1 MPRKV
6 AVTLR
11 EKKEIDPESSVTAHI
26 YGDTIEISTALG
38 GTPIMKKLNRDE
50 MVNRVTGEI
59 TEVHHITSRA
69 DPKNYESLRSTFKRL
84 KRLIG
89 ANFKGGYSE
98 LWVTLT
104 YKDSPMTDSKRL
116 YIDFKRMMR
125 RLRRITRKEL
135 AYIVV
140 IEPQASGSLHAH
152 LLLKTI
158 DHSRLYIPNK
168 KLAEAWGQG
177 FVNVKRLSEA
187 DNVASYVM
195 AYVSDVD
202 LNNLEGQLENNEK
215 LPKRIVKG
223 GRLALYPIGMQIYRR
238 SRHGIKDP
246 IKIKGM
252 KKTIKSKYHIDDA
265 VPDYYRKFDIKRKS
279 GEDPFEIETE
289 YYSRKRAKLAA
300 AIAKINR
307 SCQNSCSEDAEVAD

>member
-1 MPRKV
+1 MANKKQIND
-6 AVTLR
+6 
-11 EKKEIDPESSVTAHI
+11 EKSVTAHV
-26 YGDTIEISTALG
+26 YGDTIELSTALG
-38 GTPIMKKLNRDE
+38 GTPVMKKLNRDE
-50 MVNRVTGEI
+50 MVNRQTGEI
-59 TEVHHITSRA
+59 TEIHHVTSRA
-69 DPKNYESLRSTFKRL
+69 DTKNYESLRSTFKRL

-89 ANFKGGYSE
+89 ANFQGGYSE
-98 LWVTLT
+98 LWCTLT
-104 YKDSPMTDSKRL
+104 YKASPMTDPVRL
-116 YIDFKRMMR
+116 YADFKRMMR
-125 RLRRITRKEL
+125 RIRRLTGKYI

-168 KLAEAWGQG
+168 QLAKAWGQG
-177 FVNVKRLSEA
+177 FVNVKRLNDS

-195 AYVSDVD
+195 AYVSDID
-202 LNNLEGQLENNEK
+202 LNNLEGTYK
-215 LPKRIVKG
+215 DSKASKRIVKG

-265 VPDYYRKFDIKRKS
+265 VPDFYRKFDIKRKS

-289 YYSRKRAKLAA
+289 YYSRKKAKLAA
-300 AIAKINR
+300 AIAKIEKNAA
-307 SCQNSCSEDAEVAD
+307 NSQ